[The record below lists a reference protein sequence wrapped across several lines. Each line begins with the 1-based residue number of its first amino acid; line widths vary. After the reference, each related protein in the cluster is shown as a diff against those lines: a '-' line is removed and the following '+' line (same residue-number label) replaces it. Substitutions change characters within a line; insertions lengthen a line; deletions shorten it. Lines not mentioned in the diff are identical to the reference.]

1 MEITQM
7 GRISSGLRGYGS
19 QVSNEGW
26 PEVSNEE
33 AELIVEEQANDLAA
47 ADAELDEVYR
57 LQDVADKTE
66 ETADYIE
73 QGINQKEDGATEG
86 EVALAEQVADLA
98 TAGSDESAET
108 VMPAVESYIGSKVST
123 EGFREVVRNI
133 IETIKRMIKKIIER
147 LKSFWRKM
155 TSRLSALKRSAE
167 DLKKRAGGMT
177 GKHSKEKKFEVSG
190 SVARLIS
197 YADKPV
203 KNGAELVSGLRDING
218 ALNALATKYCPEVA
232 KIGEKLADS
241 LNSFDPEDAKDGLKK
256 LNGHIHTMFKNMSKD
271 ADADK
276 SSSDSRFSSK
286 DTKLTESDPILGGK
300 TIFCSTWSG
309 SVDGDSRDFARRL
322 QSSTVFMA
330 DTKKDQKDPEEASL
344 DVLTPAQVVDIAEEV
359 IRGCETMK
367 RYTEGK
373 GLKDMEKAGENVRK
387 AADKIGSR
395 KVDEDKVNQENQ
407 SCTRLAVQYG
417 SSYVTWTKE
426 PYTAFTAHSCAVFRA
441 AMAAGSKA
449 LSQYEA

>member
-1 MEITQM
+1 M
-7 GRISSGLRGYGS
+7 GRISSGLRSYGS
-19 QVSNEGW
+19 HVSNEAW
-26 PEVSNEE
+26 PVVSNEE

-108 VMPAVESYIGSKVST
+108 VMPAVESYIGGKVST

-177 GKHSKEKKFEVSG
+177 GKHAKEKKFDVGG

-203 KNGAELVSGLRDING
+203 KNGAELLSGVRD
-218 ALNALATKYCPEVA
+218 LNANLSGLATKYCPEVA

-241 LNSFDPEDAKDGLKK
+241 LNSFDPEDAKGGLKK
-256 LNGHIHTMFKNMSKD
+256 LNGVIYSMFKTLAKD
-271 ADADK
+271 AGADK
-276 SSSDSRFSSK
+276 SSSDTRFASK

-300 TIFCSTWSG
+300 TVFSSCWAG
-309 SVDGDSRDFARRL
+309 NVDGDSRDFARRL
-322 QSSTVFMA
+322 QSCTVFMA
-330 DTKKDQKDPEEASL
+330 DTKKDQNDPESATL
-344 DVLTPAQVVDIAEEV
+344 DVLTPSQVVDIAEEV
-359 IRGCETMK
+359 IRGCETMR

-387 AADKIGSR
+387 AADKIGGR
-395 KVDEDKVNQENQ
+395 KVDEDKVDQENQ

-417 SSYVTWTKE
+417 SAYVSWTKE
-426 PYTAFTAHSCAVFRA
+426 PYTMATAHTCAVFRA
-441 AMAAGSKA
+441 AMAVGSKA
-449 LSQYEA
+449 LSQYES